1 MNMSASQCGSGCESG
16 WTLYLDQSSYSQK
29 RCQKFSRSFRVEDEE
44 QDLSMVSDA
53 SSGPRHYCQDYEE
66 CLDENGS
73 FCSAPAP
80 PEPAKKSSKNK
91 KKIKEHGSNQQ
102 HSYLDDTASSPVVSF
117 SKERS
122 FNRFVG
128 LFTRLLGYTYKGEIS
143 IPQKNW
149 FLEIWE
155 NKFKRFRWFPGRKLG
170 MTKRVNCN
178 SFCLYYCM
186 QLLWREK
193 TGRNLLKQKKKKK
206 KSIRSQRDPV
216 PSFYYCFSFH
226 L

>member
-53 SSGPRHYCQDYEE
+53 SSGPRHYCQDYEQ

-102 HSYLDDTASSPVVSF
+102 HSYLDDTASSPGKSAFHKKIGFLKSGKTSSKDSGESLLFHFIVVSR
-117 SKERS
+117 KETG
-122 FNRFVG
+122 NDK
-128 LFTRLLGYTYKGEIS
+128 KG
-143 IPQKNW
+143 
-149 FLEIWE
+149 
-155 NKFKRFRWFPGRKLG
+155 KL
-170 MTKRVNCN
+170 
-178 SFCLYYCM
+178 
-186 QLLWREK
+186 
-193 TGRNLLKQKKKKK
+193 
-206 KSIRSQRDPV
+206 
-216 PSFYYCFSFH
+216 
-226 L
+226 

>member
-1 MNMSASQCGSGCESG
+1 MSASQCGSDCESG

-29 RCQKFSRSFRVEDEE
+29 RCQKLSRSFRVEDEE

-102 HSYLDDTASSPVVSF
+102 HSYLDDTASSPKNCRKEASIDLLDF
-117 SKERS
+117 SQGFS
-122 FNRFVG
+122 
-128 LFTRLLGYTYKGEIS
+128 GEIS

-186 QLLWREK
+186 QQLWREK
-193 TGRNLLKQKKKKK
+193 NGRNLLKKRKRKRKK
-206 KSIRSQRDPV
+206 
-216 PSFYYCFSFH
+216 H
-226 L
+226 

>member
-128 LFTRLLGYTYKGEIS
+128 LFTRLLGYTYKGMPPFFQGKSAFHKKIGFLKSGKTSSKDSGGFQEG
-143 IPQKNW
+143 NW
-149 FLEIWE
+149 E
-155 NKFKRFRWFPGRKLG
+155 
-170 MTKRVNCN
+170 
-178 SFCLYYCM
+178 
-186 QLLWREK
+186 
-193 TGRNLLKQKKKKK
+193 
-206 KSIRSQRDPV
+206 
-216 PSFYYCFSFH
+216 
-226 L
+226 

>member
-1 MNMSASQCGSGCESG
+1 MSAIRLVLSRCTLFFHSVYKHNSFKSLHECRNPREKKRERVFFSFSFFHCSYNKFISFIHHFFSQTRGVEVSFEKRAWEKMNMSASQCGSGCESG
-16 WTLYLDQSSYSQK
+16 WTLYLDQSSYSQT

-102 HSYLDDTASSPVVSF
+102 HSYLDDTASSPVISF
-117 SKERS
+117 
-122 FNRFVG
+122 
-128 LFTRLLGYTYKGEIS
+128 
-143 IPQKNW
+143 
-149 FLEIWE
+149 
-155 NKFKRFRWFPGRKLG
+155 
-170 MTKRVNCN
+170 TKASSTAWVQC
-178 SFCLYYCM
+178 SYCI
-186 QLLWREK
+186 E
-193 TGRNLLKQKKKKK
+193 
-206 KSIRSQRDPV
+206 
-216 PSFYYCFSFH
+216 
-226 L
+226 